1 MSHPISQSPPSP
13 PGATSS
19 VGPLPSTSTSLRAV
33 GDPGVERLRAE
44 LAASS
49 EPARQA
55 RLLCELGEIEESAGD
70 ETAAARDYLAA
81 YEADATFR
89 EPLEGLA
96 RLIEKRPSLKTL
108 GRLFDA
114 LVDVAGSP
122 DEKVRALLMR
132 AAHIADTTGDL
143 GAARTSVR
151 EATTISAAA
160 PAEQAS
166 AWLTFEIL
174 AARTGDTI
182 GRERALAKR
191 TEYAAGDPSWRALLL
206 LSRAR
211 MAAAAGEMDAAIA
224 LGEEARSLE
233 SDATWAATELLEQI
247 LGEHGHPG
255 ALGRAPSRSRADLHA
270 AALEAI
276 AGFVHIAIVDA
287 DKGDALGVPLW
298 VREPG
303 RAVDAWLRA
312 AEGRRALGQIDAAAL
327 ALNRALF
334 LVDRMSGR
342 DGRIA
347 EAAVAQARIRLAEQT
362 GDTAL
367 AAQLAAKR
375 LASETDGLLAAGL
388 ALRVAEHAA
397 AEGDPRGAVE
407 ALTRAIASDPG
418 CLPARALALDILA
431 DVGDGAA
438 FAAQLE
444 SLAEHLGTDEAR
456 GRAFLLAA
464 YMWAVRGNDPGSA
477 RMALTQAQIM
487 GAAAETTARLAR
499 MLASIANDATWYEDA
514 SRRLLA
520 AGVGEDEEMS
530 LHVELARARDARGD
544 TEGAADVLGEL
555 AESARGSWLARAV
568 LAFSP
573 PGAAR
578 TRDSQQLEERA
589 SEGDDAGDRS
599 RAALAELIA
608 HETNPDWLTSLG
620 VVAALRAHARGDAE
634 RARQKL
640 RQLVSHHPE
649 DAVLV
654 SYLGDLERALGD
666 REAAGRV
673 AANAATATT
682 DVELASA
689 WRLES
694 ALESWRAGHR
704 RTAVDEMAAGL
715 MDAPESVRT
724 ALAWASWGVDPD
736 SLEDRR
742 RALYNGE
749 QGGGNAQALALEWF
763 ATEIAAHEPDAA
775 GAALARAESAP
786 DNPIGIAAALGRL
799 LWSGG
804 ATSPGALAQAL
815 ERIEKTGPNAGVFI
829 AIERVRIAREAGDAE
844 GVCAAARAWFEAG
857 GGLAAVLEWLAASVV
872 LGDAREEIRARVAA
886 TSVLTGEAGEAMMA
900 SAALLRTHIDVD
912 EPPPLVNGRSAA
924 VRLANL
930 ELGPPGCDPRRRAT
944 VLEELHGSLG
954 DDAAI
959 DARNLAAWSRLAA
972 LDFEGARA
980 SFEKTTAAR
989 PGDVAAWEGLRLS
1002 AERTGNG
1009 ELRARAAAKL
1019 GELCQN
1025 APRAAAFWEEAALLW
1040 LDLGDGANADVALD
1054 ASFAR
1059 DPSRN
1064 VAFDRLFRR
1073 VRDRKDNAK
1082 LLEVIA
1088 RRLEATDDSVQIQKL
1103 YWEQARALRELG
1115 EQDAALE
1122 ALEHV
1127 TMIDPDHVGALALL
1141 GEINLRRGRFEEA
1154 ATALARLAAL
1164 PASPP
1169 KNRVTAGVAA
1179 VDIYE
1184 NKLGRFDKAL
1194 EILLSLHQA
1203 KISTLPVRER
1213 LARTAART
1221 GSWAEATAI
1230 LEELMRERPTPAG
1243 RVEAARLAIAIHRD
1257 RLGDVRGAAAATIA
1271 LLGEDPSDGEA
1282 LAALRQQQQPAQVT
1296 ARLLQAA
1303 RSALV
1308 RRTQEQPTDVSAVQ
1322 RLAAV
1327 AQDLK
1332 DDALAQAALASLSAL
1347 GASDAPVEQAYAQLV
1362 AKKPRTPQHALSDA
1376 IFRESLAPG
1385 DAGPIADLFVALG
1398 PTLAEAL
1405 GPSLQGSG
1413 ATRRDKIDPRSGLL
1427 LRNEIAAWAGAFGVR
1442 DFDLYVGGKDPLGI
1456 QGIPGEPPALVVG
1469 PGVNAPLGP
1478 LARARVA
1485 RELLAI
1491 VRGTTVTRW
1500 RDDVTIAAI
1509 VVAAC
1514 RFADVK
1520 VESPPYA
1527 VLAEVEKLMAK
1538 ALPRKT
1544 RKQLPGLCAP
1554 IASRASEARAWS
1566 KRALASH
1573 DRFAA
1578 IASGDPTVVLG
1589 EVLGTAVDRLGQA
1602 VPGNPRA
1609 VELLRFVLSPEY
1621 LAVRRALGLEGG
1633 G

>member
-1 MSHPISQSPPSP
+1 VSD
-13 PGATSS
+13 
-19 VGPLPSTSTSLRAV
+19 PLI
-33 GDPGVERLRAE
+33 ERLRAE
-44 LAASS
+44 LAASN

-55 RLLCELGEIEESAGD
+55 RLLSELGEIEESAGD

-81 YEADATFR
+81 YEADASFR
-89 EPLEGLA
+89 EPLEGIA

-114 LVDVAGSP
+114 LVDVATSP

-132 AAHIADTTGDL
+132 AAHIADSPGDL
-143 GAARTSVR
+143 AAARTSAR
-151 EATTISAAA
+151 EATTISGASR
-160 PAEQAS
+160 PEQAS
-166 AWLTFEIL
+166 AWLAFEIL

-191 TEYAAGDPSWRALLL
+191 TEFAAGDPSWRALLL
-206 LSRAR
+206 LDRAR
-211 MAAAAGEMDAAIA
+211 MAAAAGETEAAIA
-224 LGEEARSLE
+224 LVEEARAVE
-233 SDATWAATELLEQI
+233 SDATWRATELLEQI
-247 LGEHGHPG
+247 LSEHGPRESI
-255 ALGRAPSRSRADLHA
+255 GRSSSRSRAELHA
-270 AALEAI
+270 TALEAV

-287 DKGDALGVPLW
+287 DKGNALGVPHW

-397 AEGDPRGAVE
+397 AEGDPKAAVE

-431 DVGDGAA
+431 DAGDGAA

-444 SLAEHLGTDEAR
+444 SFAEHLATDEAR

-464 YMWAVRGNDPGSA
+464 YMWAVRGGDPESA
-477 RMALTQAQIM
+477 RMALSQAQMM
-487 GAAAETTARLAR
+487 GVPAETAARLAR
-499 MLASIANDATWYEDA
+499 MLASIANDAAWYEDA

-520 AGVGEDEEMS
+520 AGVGEDEEIS
-530 LHVELARARDARGD
+530 LHVELVRARDARGD
-544 TEGAADVLGEL
+544 TEGAADLLGEL
-555 AESARGSWLARAV
+555 AESPRGSWLARAI

-578 TRDSQQLEERA
+578 TRDSDQLGEA
-589 SEGDDAGDRS
+589 QADDEAGDRA

-608 HETNPDWLTSLG
+608 HETDPEWLTSLG
-620 VVAALRAHARGDAE
+620 LVATLRAHARGDSD

-640 RQLVSHHPE
+640 RQLASHHPE

-654 SYLGDLERALGD
+654 SYLGDLERAFGD
-666 REAAGRV
+666 REGAGRI
-673 AANAATATT
+673 AANAATAAS

-694 ALESWRAGHR
+694 AFESWRAGHR
-704 RTAVDEMAAGL
+704 RIAVDEMAACL
-715 MDAPESVRT
+715 LDAPESVRT
-724 ALAWASWGVDPD
+724 ALAWASWGVEPD

-742 RALYNGE
+742 RALYNAE

-763 ATEIAAHEPDAA
+763 ATELAAHEPDAA
-775 GAALARAESAP
+775 GAALARAEAAS
-786 DNPIGIAAALGRL
+786 DNAVGIAAAIARVI
-799 LWSGG
+799 WAAG
-804 ATSPGALAQAL
+804 ATSPAALTQAL
-815 ERIEKTGPNAGVFI
+815 ERIEKTGANAGVFA
-829 AIERVRIAREAGDAE
+829 AIERVRLAREAGEAE
-844 GVCAAARAWFEAG
+844 GVCVAARAWFEAG
-857 GGLAAVLEWLAASVV
+857 GGLPAVLEWLAACVV
-872 LGDAREEIRARVAA
+872 LGDAREEIRARLAA
-886 TSVLTGEAGEAMMA
+886 TSVLSGESGEAMMA
-900 SAALLRTHIDVD
+900 SAALLRTRVDVD
-912 EPPPLVNGRSAA
+912 APPPLVNGRSPA

-944 VLEELHGSLG
+944 VLEEVNGALG

-980 SFEKTTAAR
+980 SFEKTTAVR

-1019 GELCQN
+1019 GELCHN
-1025 APRAAAFWEEAALLW
+1025 PARGAAFWEEAALLW
-1040 LDLGDGANADVALD
+1040 LDLGDGASADVALD

-1073 VRDRKDNAK
+1073 VRDRKDNPK
-1082 LLEVIA
+1082 LLDVIA

-1103 YWEQARALRELG
+1103 YWEQARTLRELG

-1154 ATALARLAAL
+1154 AIALARLAAL

-1184 NKLGRFDKAL
+1184 KKLGRFDKAL
-1194 EILLSLHQA
+1194 EILLSLHRD

-1213 LARTAART
+1213 LARAAART

-1230 LEELMRERPTPAG
+1230 LGELMRERPTPAG
-1243 RVEAARLAIAIHRD
+1243 RIEAARLAIAIHRD
-1257 RLGDVRGAAAATIA
+1257 RLGDIRPAAAATIA
-1271 LLGEDPSDGEA
+1271 LLEEDPSDGEA
-1282 LAALRQQQQPAQVT
+1282 LAALRQQQQPADVND
-1296 ARLLQAA
+1296 RLLQNA

-1308 RRTQEQPTDVSAVQ
+1308 RLVQEQPTDVSAVQ

-1327 AQDLK
+1327 AQDLR

-1347 GASDAPVEQAYAQLV
+1347 GASDGPVEQAFAQLV
-1362 AKKPRTPQHALSDA
+1362 AKKPRTPQHALADGVLRGA
-1376 IFRESLAPG
+1376 LAPG
-1385 DAGPIADLFVALG
+1385 DGGPIADLFVALG

-1527 VLAEVEKLMAK
+1527 VLAEVEKLMSK

-1544 RKQLPGLCAP
+1544 RKQLPALCAP
-1554 IASRASEARAWS
+1554 LASRTSEARAWS

-1589 EVLGTAVDRLGQA
+1589 DILGTPVDRLGQA
-1602 VPGNPRA
+1602 VPGNARA

-1621 LAVRRALGLEGG
+1621 LAIRRALGLEGG

>member
-1 MSHPISQSPPSP
+1 MI
-13 PGATSS
+13 
-19 VGPLPSTSTSLRAV
+19 
-33 GDPGVERLRAE
+33 EKLRAE
-44 LAASS
+44 LAAGPD
-49 EPARQA
+49 PARQA

-70 ETAAARDYLAA
+70 ETGAARDYLAA
-81 YEADATFR
+81 YGADATFR

-114 LVDVAGSP
+114 LVDVASSP

-132 AAHIADTTGDL
+132 AAHVADSGGDL
-143 GAARTSVR
+143 AAARTSAR
-151 EATTISAAA
+151 EATTIAGAS

-166 AWLTFEIL
+166 AWLAFEIL
-174 AARTGDTI
+174 AARTGDTA

-191 TEYAAGDPSWRALLL
+191 TEYATGDPSWRALLL

-211 MAAAAGEMDAAIA
+211 MAAAAGETDTAITLA
-224 LGEEARSLE
+224 SEARSLE
-233 SDATWAATELLEQI
+233 SDATWPATELLERT
-247 LGEHGHPG
+247 LSEHGHPD
-255 ALGRAPSRSRADLHA
+255 LGDRPRSRARAELHA
-270 AALEAI
+270 TALETI

-287 DKGDALGVPLW
+287 DKGSALGVPQW

-375 LASETDGLLAAGL
+375 LASETDGPLAAGL

-397 AEGDPRGAVE
+397 AEGDPKAAVE
-407 ALTRAIASDPG
+407 ALTRAISSDAAS
-418 CLPARALALDILA
+418 LPARALALDILA
-431 DVGDGAA
+431 DAGDGAA

-444 SLAEHLGTDEAR
+444 SFAEHLGTDEAR

-464 YMWAVRGNDPGSA
+464 YMWAVRGSDPESS
-477 RMALTQAQIM
+477 RMALSQAQMM
-487 GAAAETTARLAR
+487 GVPAETTARLAR
-499 MLASIANDATWYEDA
+499 MLASVANDAAWYEDA

-520 AGVGEDEEMS
+520 AGVGEDEELS
-530 LHVELARARDARGD
+530 LHVELVRARDARGD
-544 TEGAADVLGEL
+544 AKGAADMLRELGE
-555 AESARGSWLARAV
+555 SPRGSWLARAV

-573 PGAAR
+573 PAPAR
-578 TRDSQQLEERA
+578 TRDSQSLEERLEA
-589 SEGDDAGDRS
+589 GDDAGDRA
-599 RAALAELIA
+599 RAALAELVT
-608 HETNPDWLTSLG
+608 HETDPEWLTSLG
-620 VVAALRAHARGDAE
+620 VVAALRAHARGEAD

-649 DAVLV
+649 DAVLA
-654 SYLGDLERALGD
+654 SYLADLERALGD
-666 REAAGRV
+666 REAAGRAV
-673 AANAATATT
+673 AHAATAT
-682 DVELASA
+682 DDMELASA
-689 WRLES
+689 WRLE
-694 ALESWRAGHR
+694 AAFESWRAGHR
-704 RTAVDEMAAGL
+704 RFAVDEMAAGL

-742 RALYNGE
+742 RALYNAE

-763 ATEIAAHEPDAA
+763 ATELAAHEPDAA
-775 GAALARAESAP
+775 AAALTRAESGAE
-786 DNPIGIAAALGRL
+786 DAIAVAGALGRI
-799 LWSGG
+799 LWSGSAAVAAHG
-804 ATSPGALAQAL
+804 TASSGTTSADALAQAL
-815 ERIEKTGPNAGVFI
+815 ARVEQTGPNAAVFV
-829 AIERVRIAREAGDAE
+829 AVERVRIAREMGDPE
-844 GVCAAARAWFEAG
+844 GVCNAARAWFDAG
-857 GGLAAVLEWLAASVV
+857 GGLPAVLEWLAACVV
-872 LGDAREEIRARVAA
+872 LGDAREEIRARLAA
-886 TSVLTGEAGEAMMA
+886 TSVLAGEAGEAMMA
-900 SAALLRTHIDVD
+900 SVALLRTRVDVD
-912 EPPPLVNGRSAA
+912 APAPLVNGRSAA

-944 VLEELHGSLG
+944 VLEELDGALG

-959 DARNLAAWSRLAA
+959 DARNLAAWSRLSA

-1002 AERTGNG
+1002 AERTGNR

-1025 APRAAAFWEEAALLW
+1025 AGRGAAFWEEAALLW
-1040 LDLGDGANADVALD
+1040 LDLGDGANADAALD

-1059 DPSRN
+1059 DPSRD

-1082 LLEVIA
+1082 LLDVIA
-1088 RRLEATDDSVQIQKL
+1088 RRLEATDDSAQIQKL

-1141 GEINLRRGRFEEA
+1141 GEINLRRGRFEDA
-1154 ATALARLAAL
+1154 AVALARLAAL
-1164 PASPP
+1164 PGSPP
-1169 KNRVTAGVAA
+1169 KNRITAGVAA

-1184 NKLGRFDKAL
+1184 NKLGRFDRAL
-1194 EILLSLHQA
+1194 EILLSLHRA

-1221 GSWAEATAI
+1221 GSWNEATAI
-1230 LEELMRERPTPAG
+1230 LAELMRERPTPAG
-1243 RVEAARLAIAIHRD
+1243 RIEAARLALAIHRD
-1257 RLGDVRGAAAATIA
+1257 RLDDIRGASAATVA
-1271 LLGEDPSDGEA
+1271 LLDEDPTDGEA
-1282 LAALRQQQQPAQVT
+1282 LAALRQQQQPANVSD
-1296 ARLLQAA
+1296 RLLQNA

-1308 RRTQEQPTDVSAVQ
+1308 RLAQEQPTDVSVVQ

-1347 GASDAPVEQAYAQLV
+1347 GASDGPVEQAFAQLV
-1362 AKKPRTPQHALSDA
+1362 AKKPRTPQHALPDA
-1376 IFRESLAPG
+1376 VLRGSLAPG

-1405 GPSLQGSG
+1405 GPSLAGSG
-1413 ATRRDKIDPRSGLL
+1413 ATRRDKVDPRSGLL
-1427 LRNEIAAWAGAFGVR
+1427 LRNEIGAWAGAFGVR

-1456 QGIPGEPPALVVG
+1456 QGIPGEPPALVIG

-1500 RDDVTIAAI
+1500 RDEVTIAAI

-1514 RFADVK
+1514 HLADVK
-1520 VESPPYA
+1520 VDSPPYA
-1527 VLAEVEKLMAK
+1527 VLAETEKLMGK

-1544 RKQLPGLCAP
+1544 RKQLPALCAP
-1554 IASRASEARAWS
+1554 IAARTAEARAWS

-1573 DRFAA
+1573 DRFGA

-1589 EVLGTAVDRLGQA
+1589 EVLGTPVDRLGQA
-1602 VPGNPRA
+1602 VPGSARA

-1621 LAVRRALGLEGG
+1621 LTVRRALGLEGG